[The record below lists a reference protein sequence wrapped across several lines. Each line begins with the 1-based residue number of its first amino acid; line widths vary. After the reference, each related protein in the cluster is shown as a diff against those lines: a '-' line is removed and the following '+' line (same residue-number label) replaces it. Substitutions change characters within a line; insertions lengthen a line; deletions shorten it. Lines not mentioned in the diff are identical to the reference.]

1 MEYRHFCAAPPWR
14 SKVTR
19 KVSKG
24 ERTMPFLNAGLVM
37 PLQVDWLAPLTNA
50 LGAVASFIPKLLVFL
65 IVFLIG
71 YFIAKAIARFVG
83 MVLKRIGFTKVLE
96 KAGAN
101 RLLAGSGI
109 EPITLLTKIIYYFIL
124 LIALQL
130 ALSAFGP
137 TNPVSAIVNDI
148 VAWLPKLVVA
158 IIIVVIAG
166 AIANA
171 VRDLLL
177 NSMSRVSYGPL
188 VAKSVSFFIIALG
201 VIAAVNQIGIGT
213 TVTMP
218 VLVAFL
224 ATLAGILIVG
234 VGGALIGPMR
244 PRVEGFLGNLSSGGG
259 ATATPVAGHGTAPG
273 ATPRTEPGAP
283 GPIAPPPRDI

>member
-1 MEYRHFCAAPPWR
+1 
-14 SKVTR
+14 
-19 KVSKG
+19 
-24 ERTMPFLNAGLVM
+24 MPFLNAGLVV
-37 PLQVDWLAPLTNA
+37 PNAVNWLEPLTSA
-50 LGAVASFIPKLLVFL
+50 LSAVASFIPKLLVFL

-83 MVLKRIGFTKVLE
+83 MILMRIGFTRVLE
-96 KAGAN
+96 RAGAN

-109 EPITLLTKIIYYFIL
+109 EPISLLTRIIYYFIL
-124 LIALQL
+124 LITLQL

-148 VAWLPKLVVA
+148 VAWLPSLVVA
-158 IIIVVIAG
+158 IVIVVIAG

-171 VRDLLL
+171 VKDLIL
-177 NSMSRVSYGPL
+177 NSMGRVSYAPL
-188 VAKSVSFFIIALG
+188 VAKAVSFLIIALG
-201 VIAAVNQIGIGT
+201 VIAAVNQIGVAT

-218 VLVAFL
+218 ILVAFL

-244 PRVEGFLGNLSSGGG
+244 PRVEGFLGTLSSGGG
-259 ATATPVAGHGTAPG
+259 AAATPVAEPDTAPG
-273 ATPRTEPGAP
+273 LAPGAAP
-283 GPIAPPPRDI
+283 ASGSFAPPPRDI

>member
-1 MEYRHFCAAPPWR
+1 MTFI
-14 SKVTR
+14 
-19 KVSKG
+19 
-24 ERTMPFLNAGLVM
+24 NAGLAV
-37 PLQVDWLAPLTNA
+37 PNQVDWLEPLTNA

-65 IVFLIG
+65 VVFLIG

-83 MVLKRIGFTKVLE
+83 MILTRIGFNRVLE
-96 KAGAN
+96 RAGAT
-101 RLLAGSGI
+101 RMLAGSGI

-124 LIALQL
+124 LITLQL

-148 VAWLPKLVVA
+148 VAWLPSLLVA

-171 VRDLLL
+171 VKDLLL
-177 NSMSRVSYGPL
+177 NTMSGVSYGHI
-188 VAKSVSFFIIALG
+188 VAKAVSFFIIALG

-224 ATLAGILIVG
+224 ATVAGILIVG

-244 PRVEGFLGNLSSGGG
+244 SRVENFLGNISSGGG
-259 ATATPVAGHGTAPG
+259 AAATPAAGTAPAPG
-273 ATPRTEPGAP
+273 TEPGAP
-283 GPIAPPPRDI
+283 TSGSFAPPPRDI

>member
-1 MEYRHFCAAPPWR
+1 MTVQA
-14 SKVTR
+14 V
-19 KVSKG
+19 
-24 ERTMPFLNAGLVM
+24 N
-37 PLQVDWLAPLTNA
+37 WLEPLTNA
-50 LGAVASFIPKLLVFL
+50 LGAIASFIPQLLVFL
-65 IVFLIG
+65 IVLLIG

-83 MVLKRIGFTKVLE
+83 MILRRIGFNKVLE
-96 KAGAN
+96 RAGAN

-109 EPITLLTKIIYYFIL
+109 EPIELLTKIIYYFIL
-124 LIALQL
+124 LITLQL

-148 VAWLPKLVVA
+148 VAWLPSLVVA
-158 IIIVVIAG
+158 IVIVVIAG

-171 VRDLLL
+171 VKDLLL
-177 NSMSRVSYGPL
+177 NTLGRVSYGPF
-188 VAKSVSFFIIALG
+188 VAKAVSFFILALG

-244 PRVEGFLGNLSSGGG
+244 SRVEAFLNNLSDGGG
-259 ATATPVAGHGTAPG
+259 AAATPAAEPHVNPG
-273 ATPRTEPGAP
+273 PEPGT
-283 GPIAPPPRDI
+283 GGTTSFAPPPRDF

>member
-1 MEYRHFCAAPPWR
+1 
-14 SKVTR
+14 
-19 KVSKG
+19 
-24 ERTMPFLNAGLVM
+24 MPFLNTGLVV
-37 PLQVDWLAPLTNA
+37 PGAVDWLEPLTSA
-50 LGAVASFIPKLLVFL
+50 LGAIASFIPKLLVFL

-71 YFIAKAIARFVG
+71 YFIAKAVARFVG
-83 MVLKRIGFTKVLE
+83 MILTRIGFNRVLE

-109 EPITLLTKIIYYFIL
+109 EAISLLTKIIYYFIL
-124 LIALQL
+124 LITLQL

-148 VAWLPKLVVA
+148 VAWLPSLVVA
-158 IIIVVIAG
+158 IVIVVIAG

-171 VRDLLL
+171 VKDLIL
-177 NSMSRVSYGPL
+177 NSMGGVSYGPL
-188 VAKSVSFFIIALG
+188 VAKVVSFFIIALG

-224 ATLAGILIVG
+224 ATVAGILIVG
-234 VGGALIGPMR
+234 VGGALISPMR
-244 PRVEGFLGNLSSGGG
+244 SRVEGVLDNLSG
-259 ATATPVAGHGTAPG
+259 AGAAAAPVAQPVAQPVATPGAAPD
-273 ATPRTEPGAP
+273 GAP
-283 GPIAPPPRDI
+283 GTSGSFAPPPRDV

>member
-1 MEYRHFCAAPPWR
+1 
-14 SKVTR
+14 
-19 KVSKG
+19 
-24 ERTMPFLNAGLVM
+24 MPNA
-37 PLQVDWLAPLTNA
+37 VDWLEPITRA

-65 IVFLIG
+65 VVFLIG

-83 MVLKRIGFTKVLE
+83 MILTRIGFNRVLE
-96 KAGAN
+96 RAGAN

-109 EPITLLTKIIYYFIL
+109 EPISLLTKIIYYFIL
-124 LIALQL
+124 LITLQL

-148 VAWLPKLVVA
+148 VAWLPSLLVA

-171 VRDLLL
+171 VKDLLMGT
-177 NSMSRVSYGPL
+177 MSGVSYGPL
-188 VAKSVSFFIIALG
+188 VAKAVSFLIIALG
-201 VIAAVNQIGIGT
+201 VIAAVNQVGIGT

-224 ATLAGILIVG
+224 ATVAGILIVG

-244 PRVEGFLGNLSSGGG
+244 SRVENFLGNLSSGGG
-259 ATATPVAGHGTAPG
+259 TAAPAPGATTTPAPGTAPG
-273 ATPRTEPGAP
+273 AAP
-283 GPIAPPPRDI
+283 ASGSFAPPPPRDI

>member
-1 MEYRHFCAAPPWR
+1 
-14 SKVTR
+14 
-19 KVSKG
+19 
-24 ERTMPFLNAGLVM
+24 M

>member
-1 MEYRHFCAAPPWR
+1 
-14 SKVTR
+14 
-19 KVSKG
+19 
-24 ERTMPFLNAGLVM
+24 MPFINAGLAV
-37 PLQVDWLAPLTNA
+37 PNAVDWLEPLTSA

-65 IVFLIG
+65 VVFLIG
-71 YFIAKAIARFVG
+71 YFIAKAVARFVG
-83 MVLKRIGFTKVLE
+83 MILTRIGFTRVLE

-109 EPITLLTKIIYYFIL
+109 EPISLLTKIIYYFIL

-148 VAWLPKLVVA
+148 VAWLPSLVVA
-158 IIIVVIAG
+158 IVIVVIAG

-171 VRDLLL
+171 VKDLLL
-177 NSMSRVSYGPL
+177 NSMGRVSYGPL

-201 VIAAVNQIGIGT
+201 VIAAVNQIGVAT

-218 VLVAFL
+218 ILVAFL

-244 PRVEGFLGNLSSGGG
+244 PRVEGFLGNFSSGGG
-259 ATATPVAGHGTAPG
+259 AAATPVAEHSTTPGAAPG
-273 ATPRTEPGAP
+273 AAP
-283 GPIAPPPRDI
+283 AAGSFAPPPPRDI